1 MDTREKTLASAH
13 TLVVKVGSAVLTTS
27 EGLHLSV
34 MYNLVEQ
41 LARLVRQGRRVCL
54 VSSGAVAG
62 ISAVPGSIRPS
73 ASAMICMVDAVPM
86 NEHAPQL
93 GQA

>member
-41 LARLVRQGRRVCL
+41 LARLVRARL
-54 VSSGAVAG
+54 FPEAGA
-62 ISAVPGSIRPS
+62 
-73 ASAMICMVDAVPM
+73 
-86 NEHAPQL
+86 
-93 GQA
+93 